1 MVETFLIWVCTRFLI
16 LKKSTKKTIITLN
29 FYVPLAFLAS
39 VGKGR
44 IGEFG
49 PKTAASE
56 GEERNPSR
64 FSHARKS
71 LSPPF

>member
-1 MVETFLIWVCTRFLI
+1 MYKVSYF
-16 LKKSTKKTIITLN
+16 KKIYKKDDHTLN
-29 FYVPLAFLAS
+29 VYVPLAFLAS

-49 PKTAASE
+49 PNTAPSE

-64 FSHARKS
+64 FSHVRKS